1 MYLVLI
7 AVVMAIGFS
16 AFTPPVNKKATNVVT
31 YQDDNMD
38 WHVFTGDPCKGG
50 WNEAACNN
58 TPADRRFIHSAGPF
72 PLVAGAPANNITIGA
87 VWDEHTDQ
95 YFSL

>member
-1 MYLVLI
+1 MKKMYLVLI

-38 WHVFTGDPCKGG
+38 WHVFTGDPCIG
-50 WNEAACNN
+50 NEIPECFKI
-58 TPADRRFIHSAGPF
+58 TPHGTRKLYYNYDLNDPVERN
-72 PLVAGAPANNITIGA
+72 AP
-87 VWDEHTDQ
+87 
-95 YFSL
+95 